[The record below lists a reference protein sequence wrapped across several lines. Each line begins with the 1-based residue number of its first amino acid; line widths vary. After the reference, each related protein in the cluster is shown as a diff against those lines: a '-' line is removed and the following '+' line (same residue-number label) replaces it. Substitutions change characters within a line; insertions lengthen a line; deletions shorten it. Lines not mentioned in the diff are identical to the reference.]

1 MTFQPPAPGLGR
13 RFLRSPRAASLRRP
27 ARPRSSPDRRSC
39 EAAALT
45 CQRAGPA
52 PPRPALAARL
62 AVQGSA
68 APGSLPPRL
77 PSSWVEAAATSAPGA
92 RGRERGGSA
101 PTRRE
106 GRGRAPAEQRGR
118 SSRRVAS
125 RSAGGKGRVFPEVAE
140 AAIVGKSRASGAQR
154 DKIFCTPPLRPWEPL
169 QHCSE
174 RRGWGHR
181 CSLAEDAA
189 RPGRKNALSQRK

>member
-1 MTFQPPAPGLGR
+1 
-13 RFLRSPRAASLRRP
+13 
-27 ARPRSSPDRRSC
+27 
-39 EAAALT
+39 
-45 CQRAGPA
+45 
-52 PPRPALAARL
+52 
-62 AVQGSA
+62 
-68 APGSLPPRL
+68 
-77 PSSWVEAAATSAPGA
+77 AATSVPAA

-101 PTRRE
+101 PPRRE

-154 DKIFCTPPLRPWEPL
+154 DKIFCTPPLRPWGPF
-169 QHCSE
+169 QDCSE

-189 RPGRKNALSQRK
+189 RPGRKNALSQRKRSRGGLFLLAPFARRSGAGDAAQPALMGAGGWGQETQVILGLRV

>member
-1 MTFQPPAPGLGR
+1 GSRSRVRRPPARCRPG
-13 RFLRSPRAASLRRP
+13 S
-27 ARPRSSPDRRSC
+27 
-39 EAAALT
+39 
-45 CQRAGPA
+45 PA
-52 PPRPALAARL
+52 PPLT
-62 AVQGSA
+62 G
-68 APGSLPPRL
+68 
-77 PSSWVEAAATSAPGA
+77 SWVEAGSSHSVPAT
-92 RGRERGGSA
+92 RGRERESGGSA

-154 DKIFCTPPLRPWEPL
+154 DKIFCTQPLRPWEPF
-169 QHCSE
+169 QDCSE
-174 RRGWGHR
+174 RRGWGLR

-189 RPGRKNALSQRK
+189 RPGRKNALSQRKGSRGGLFLLAPFARRSRAGD